1 MVNLS
6 VSLATVATY
15 DPTMTTP
22 FAVVDIGKFI
32 VSLLTS
38 PCAVRLTVTDADP
51 DTVVNVGTAPPLLT
65 VDVAFLVAVMV

>member
-6 VSLATVATY
+6 ASLATVATY
-15 DPTMTTP
+15 EPTMTTP

-65 VDVAFLVAVMV
+65 VDVAFLAAVMV

>member
-1 MVNLS
+1 MVN
-6 VSLATVATY
+6 VFASLATVATY

-32 VSLLTS
+32 VSLLAS
-38 PCAVRLTVTDADP
+38 PCAVRLTVTNADP

-65 VDVAFLVAVMV
+65 VAVAFFDAVMV